1 MTEPRPLF
9 LAKSTY
15 RSRRLADAA
24 RLLPVV
30 AAFLVALP
38 ALWAAHGGGAG
49 GLSGTI
55 VYLFAVWAGLILAA
69 ALIARGLSGT
79 EPAGGGGGP
88 PGEDEPGQGPSPA
101 PAERGAGI

>member
-1 MTEPRPLF
+1 MSEAKPLF

-24 RLLPVV
+24 RLLPVIAV
-30 AAFLVALP
+30 FLVALP
-38 ALWAAHGGGAG
+38 ALWAAHGDGAG

-69 ALIARGLSGT
+69 ALIARGLSGA
-79 EPAGGGGGP
+79 EHAGGGP
-88 PGEDEPGQGPSPA
+88 PGEPEAGQGLAPT
-101 PAERGAGI
+101 PAERGPGI